1 MLYPTLESM
10 GADAKEGSA
19 MIRRLLVAGF
29 AAAVIAGCGSGSA
42 TPSPASPSASAQ
54 STDVPIAVAPGS
66 TEAPT
71 AAASVAAPATGTTM
85 TTQCAATAV
94 RGTPK
99 AKGSLLVRVA
109 TGTQVHV
116 VGTVKGDK
124 YTAGTCGTS
133 GTRWLKIDQI
143 DGKAVQTTY
152 GVPYGYS
159 AAGFFK

>member
-1 MLYPTLESM
+1 
-10 GADAKEGSA
+10 

-54 STDVPIAVAPGS
+54 STDVSDCRGARQHRGTHGGGERGRACDRDDHDDAVCRAP
-66 TEAPT
+66 
-71 AAASVAAPATGTTM
+71 
-85 TTQCAATAV
+85 AV

-99 AKGSLLVRVA
+99 AKGTLLVRVA